1 MARGHI
7 KVLIESLINN
17 SVKYGWMDFKV
28 FRALGSGKRIN
39 ILKEMMDG
47 ARTFRQ
53 LSEKLNIRD
62 GTLGYHVK
70 MLLDAGLI
78 EHDGRGYRA
87 TRLAKALLDTGIIID
102 AMELDAMIA
111 DAERTYRET
120 GNEAYLA
127 IAETLKWVKSRRVS

>member
-1 MARGHI
+1 MAQGHI

-17 SVKYGWMDFKV
+17 SVKYGLMDFKV
-28 FRALGSGKRIN
+28 FRALGSVKRIS
-39 ILKEMMDG
+39 ILKEMIDG

-53 LSEKLNIRD
+53 LREKLNIRD

-127 IAETLKWVKSRRVS
+127 LDETLKWVKSRRVS